1 MPQTLPEIP
10 AGSDYSNIVPGN
22 RRGTGIGEQ
31 KLKPGITA
39 HELLQEIHIP
49 SVHEQT
55 PESPTET
62 ITQNLTSC
70 VQPAGHTQLSK
81 TMNVA

>member
-39 HELLQEIHIP
+39 HELL
-49 SVHEQT
+49 
-55 PESPTET
+55 
-62 ITQNLTSC
+62 
-70 VQPAGHTQLSK
+70 
-81 TMNVA
+81 